1 MIKNGK
7 FSQKFYKIE
16 GTKYI
21 LKTKQEFE
29 ECENR
34 KIAEHK
40 TYRKVIKLEDLINYY
55 PHSVFREKG
64 LS

>member
-1 MIKNGK
+1 MA
-7 FSQKFYKIE
+7 E
-16 GTKYI
+16 I
-21 LKTKQEFE
+21 LQGFAFDPLFLTTKQEFE